1 RRLVRKPIWMAAY
14 EKAFAG
20 EAGLPRG
27 PPPWHAMSGRG
38 FAGEA
43 GLPRGP
49 PPWHAMS
56 GRRLEVTLGRRPE
69 SIRRTSPPRLRIS
82 AGVAQAAPAGPLH
95 GMPCLGGVWKLRSGD
110 GRNRSGLHPHLVYR

>member
-1 RRLVRKPIWMAAY
+1 MAAY

-49 PPWHAMS
+49 PTWRAMS
-56 GRRLEVTLGRRPE
+56 GRRLEVTLGRRRAAIRPTCLQRLPIDIAL
-69 SIRRTSPPRLRIS
+69 SISLLRLTR
-82 AGVAQAAPAGPLH
+82 AGAHRLCHTVSRDCHQ
-95 GMPCLGGVWKLRSGD
+95 
-110 GRNRSGLHPHLVYR
+110 